1 MAKSLKI
8 LAVRHVK
15 PRQMSDIMRK
25 ALSIGIVQFTGL
37 ENQSG
42 LKRPSVTIGEEI
54 DMLKIRMLYR
64 ENQIC
69 GAFRLGL
76 G

>member
-15 PRQMSDIMRK
+15 PRQMFDIMRK
-25 ALSIGIVQFTGL
+25 AFSIGIVQFTGL

-42 LKRPSVTIGEEI
+42 LKRPSVTIGDEI
-54 DMLKIRMLYR
+54 DMLKIRMLYSG
-64 ENQIC
+64 NQIC
-69 GAFRLGL
+69 GAFRYGL

>member
-8 LAVRHVK
+8 LAVHHVK
-15 PRQMSDIMRK
+15 PLQMFDIMRK
-25 ALSIGIVQFTGL
+25 AFNIGIVQFTGL

-42 LKRPSVTIGEEI
+42 LKRPSVTIGDEI

-64 ENQIC
+64 GNQIC
-69 GAFRLGL
+69 GAFRHGL

>member
-15 PRQMSDIMRK
+15 PRQMFDIMRNPF
-25 ALSIGIVQFTGL
+25 SIGIVQFTGL

-42 LKRPSVTIGEEI
+42 LKRPCVALGDEI

-64 ENQIC
+64 GNQIC
-69 GAFRLGL
+69 GAFRHGL

>member
-15 PRQMSDIMRK
+15 PRQMFDIMRK

>member
-1 MAKSLKI
+1 
-8 LAVRHVK
+8 
-15 PRQMSDIMRK
+15 MRK

-69 GAFRLGL
+69 GAFRHGL

>member
-1 MAKSLKI
+1 MF
-8 LAVRHVK
+8 
-15 PRQMSDIMRK
+15 DIMRK

-42 LKRPSVTIGEEI
+42 LKRPSFTISDEI

-69 GAFRLGL
+69 GAFRHGL